1 MTLVLHAPTSPV
13 NPAIPVNTLS
23 EFLRSRMIE
32 ECKSTVI
39 RVAEEAM
46 QEITEALSAF
56 GVPAQ
61 ATPVVAAEAP
71 VIQDEPAPAVPEVSK
86 SETIQPKYKRGC
98 HPNTKKVLQECSAY
112 QANNAK
118 YNVFPVM
125 MKCDR
130 DFGGTLEA
138 SEVCKEYQFSRKVY
152 ERYKKHTLIIRRC
165 YRVFGGEMDHEQA
178 LKASGLSRSAF
189 DSYVRNIKE
198 GLNDPE

>member
-1 MTLVLHAPTSPV
+1 MTLVLHNSPSPV
-13 NPAIPVNTLS
+13 NPAVPTNTLS

-32 ECKSTVI
+32 ECKTTVI

-46 QEITEALSAF
+46 REINEALSAL

-71 VIQDEPAPAVPEVSK
+71 VVPTEPAPALAEVFEPETVR
-86 SETIQPKYKRGC
+86 PKYKRGC

-138 SEVCKEYQFSRKVY
+138 SEICTEYQFSRKVY

-165 YRVFGGEMDHEQA
+165 YRVFGGEMDYEQA

-189 DSYVRNIKE
+189 NNYVRNIKE
-198 GLNDPE
+198 GLDDPK